1 MLLYELIIIGIML
14 FINAVFAA
22 YEMGLASISA
32 ARLRVLLEERKR
44 GAADAVHM
52 KNRIEASLAVIQFG
66 ITLAGAF
73 AAATG
78 GVGIGERLSPFL
90 AASLK
95 LPELAAKILA
105 IVFLI
110 IPLTFVI
117 TVFGEL
123 VPKILGL
130 NNNEWIVLKLSPFM
144 RKLSIIA
151 EPVVSV
157 VEAVVRGVVEI
168 ISKLSRM
175 ESKEKGRGFSDFRAA
190 VAIARASKIL
200 SAREEKIVLSSALFS
215 MRPVKNI
222 IIPAQDIT
230 MIWMESN
237 LGDALV
243 KAHLDMHTRFP
254 VSRNPDDPQS
264 IEGYVNFKD
273 IVYTL
278 KASPNEPSLKGIIRS
293 IKKIDANTSIS
304 QMLEVMIQE
313 KLHIALVVSGD
324 GAILGMVTLEDVLEE
339 LVGEIE
345 DEFDY
350 LPAHIN
356 PCGSAW
362 IMGGGLPMTMVY
374 STIGLKGDDKFKEI
388 KIPTLSEWCVQ
399 KAQHPLE
406 GGEIIESDNI
416 RVVVRKFRRKR
427 VSEALVGL
435 R

>member
-215 MRPVKNI
+215 MRPV
-222 IIPAQDIT
+222 
-230 MIWMESN
+230 
-237 LGDALV
+237 
-243 KAHLDMHTRFP
+243 
-254 VSRNPDDPQS
+254 
-264 IEGYVNFKD
+264 
-273 IVYTL
+273 
-278 KASPNEPSLKGIIRS
+278 
-293 IKKIDANTSIS
+293 
-304 QMLEVMIQE
+304 
-313 KLHIALVVSGD
+313 
-324 GAILGMVTLEDVLEE
+324 
-339 LVGEIE
+339 
-345 DEFDY
+345 
-350 LPAHIN
+350 
-356 PCGSAW
+356 
-362 IMGGGLPMTMVY
+362 
-374 STIGLKGDDKFKEI
+374 
-388 KIPTLSEWCVQ
+388 
-399 KAQHPLE
+399 
-406 GGEIIESDNI
+406 
-416 RVVVRKFRRKR
+416 
-427 VSEALVGL
+427 
-435 R
+435 